1 MGTGI
6 DQRSARSCSTG
17 GSALSCQA
25 SCCAV
30 PVIST
35 PPHSASRSRR
45 RCWDHGP
52 VSDSP
57 APITAVPRRMRQVC
71 ALVAGGVVGFT
82 PFAALTLKTSST
94 GVVRFGVVDQ
104 FAIGGLGLVLGAGL
118 LALGG
123 ARGGA
128 AAGRGRF

>member
-25 SCCAV
+25 SCCAE

-45 RCWDHGP
+45 RCWDHGC

-57 APITAVPRRMRQVC
+57 APISAVPRRMRQVC
-71 ALVAGGVVGFT
+71 ALVAVVVVGVML
-82 PFAALTLKTSST
+82 FAAFSLKMWST
-94 GVVRFGVVDQ
+94 GMVRFGVVHMLVI
-104 FAIGGLGLVLGAGL
+104 AVLGLVLVAGL
-118 LALGG
+118 LALGRSQVDADADG
-123 ARGGA
+123 
-128 AAGRGRF
+128 